1 MKRTAF
7 DFTYT
12 AVCLLGLFA
21 FWLPWIKTGFLGDY
35 NGYHI
40 FRMAFKSSAAAGT
53 AVLLLPL
60 LFAALAVIRLVKP
73 RFFSEGKVK
82 ILEILT
88 LIMALFPNAY
98 LIVRT
103 ARRPGVELK
112 PEHFQDFFGYGMVI
126 LLACSLFLAF
136 TPRFRKRR
144 AAPPASFP
152 GAPGNASDKE

>member
-1 MKRTAF
+1 
-7 DFTYT
+7 
-12 AVCLLGLFA
+12 
-21 FWLPWIKTGFLGDY
+21 
-35 NGYHI
+35 
-40 FRMAFKSSAAAGT
+40 MAFKGSAAAGI

-60 LFAALAVIRLVKP
+60 LFAALGAIRLVKP
-73 RFFSEGKVK
+73 PFFSEGKVK
-82 ILEILT
+82 ILEIVT
-88 LIMALFPNAY
+88 LVMAVFPNAY

-144 AAPPASFP
+144 AARRASFP
-152 GAPGNASDKE
+152 GAPGKASERE